1 MDLNVDMATV
11 HMDKVPE
18 DMDTVVMAMDTAR
31 EDQLRYPQNSI
42 SKNWPKWNQKIL
54 SFIRNFILKG
64 KY

>member
-42 SKNWPKWNQKIL
+42 SKN
-54 SFIRNFILKG
+54 
-64 KY
+64 